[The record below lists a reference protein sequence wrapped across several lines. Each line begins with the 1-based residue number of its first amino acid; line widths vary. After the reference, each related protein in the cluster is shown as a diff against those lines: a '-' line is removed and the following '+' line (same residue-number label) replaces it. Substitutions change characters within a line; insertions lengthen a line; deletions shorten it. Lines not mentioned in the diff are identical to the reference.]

1 MNVLSLCDGMSCALL
16 ALDRA
21 GIEVE
26 HYFSA
31 EIKPMA
37 LKLQKHHYIDGKT
50 AYKYLCTT
58 FTQIGDVNKISYKN
72 GTLTWENREE
82 SIPIDLVC
90 FGSPC
95 QSFSRAMREE
105 RRIGLEDKVRSG
117 LFLECARILKEVNP
131 KYFLM
136 ENVVMKKEDENVIT
150 TMLGVNPV
158 RINSSLVTAQLRDR
172 LYWTNIPGVKIP
184 ADKGIKLQDVIKD
197 GYAPV
202 EKARCLTACDS
213 HGFYNGSNWKA
224 TSRFHRFWYKCFTTM
239 IFPTEEDFRRLQKS
253 T

>member
-37 LKLQKHHYIDGKT
+37 LRLQKHHYIDGKT
-50 AYKYLCTT
+50 DYKYLCTT

-72 GTLTWENREE
+72 GTLTWENGEE
-82 SIPIDLVC
+82 SVPIDLVC

-136 ENVVMKKEDENVIT
+136 ENVVMKKEWVDI
-150 TMLGVNPV
+150 
-158 RINSSLVTAQLRDR
+158 ISDQL
-172 LYWTNIPGVKIP
+172 
-184 ADKGIKLQDVIKD
+184 
-197 GYAPV
+197 
-202 EKARCLTACDS
+202 
-213 HGFYNGSNWKA
+213 
-224 TSRFHRFWYKCFTTM
+224 
-239 IFPTEEDFRRLQKS
+239 
-253 T
+253 